1 MAFSVKLEVFEGP
14 LELLLYLIRRDRLNI
29 YEIPIAHITNEY
41 LSYIKFIRELDIE
54 IAGEFLE
61 IASLLLR
68 IKAKSLLPLQ
78 INSEE
83 EDLLDPKEELTR
95 RLLLYQKFR
104 EKAFYLREL
113 EKNKYLRYPSV
124 HRIKHSVSRIKMTQ
138 DIVEFIS
145 AAREVNLRLIG
156 KSPLTFILNMIP
168 LEVRIDHIKT
178 LIDKLDRKI
187 ITFADIL
194 EGKKGKSWVVV
205 NFISLLELV
214 KNSFLIIHQ
223 NELFGN
229 LWVKYRTTSKK

>member
-68 IKAKSLLPLQ
+68 IKAKSLLPIQ
-78 INSEE
+78 IDSEN
-83 EDLLDPKEELTR
+83 EDLPDPREELTR
-95 RLLLYQKFR
+95 RLLLYQEFR
-104 EKAFYLREL
+104 EKAFFLREL

-124 HRIKHSVSRIKMTQ
+124 HRIKHSESSNKVTQ
-138 DIVEFIS
+138 DIIELVS

-168 LEVRIDHIKT
+168 LEVRIDQIKT
-178 LIDKLDRKI
+178 LIDKLDRNN

-194 EGKKGKSWVVV
+194 EGKRERSWIVV

-214 KNSFLIIHQ
+214 KNSFIKIHQ
-223 NELFGN
+223 NELYGN
-229 LWVKYRTTSKK
+229 LWVKYCTTSKK